1 MADAQSV
8 QCRPLSLGRGGEMR
22 GLPRRSTRRVWC
34 TTALSCARVGA
45 LAFLLPLAG
54 GAVAHEARPE
64 VPNDA
69 AETTAPAPGPAH
81 NPSFAPGF
89 IDALGRWMGDSRATL
104 DSQLKNTQEAIGGI
118 GAQATEALKG
128 AAGAAQQTTGAMVGL
143 PVGQM
148 ITGRQLCAP
157 AANGGPDCGPAAEA
171 LCKAKGFSSGR
182 GLEVASTQRCSAR
195 IWRSRPNPADGP
207 CGTETFVTRAVCQ

>member
-1 MADAQSV
+1 MPCAHSV
-8 QCRPLSLGRGGEMR
+8 QAGPTSWGRRGEMR
-22 GLPRRSTRRVWC
+22 RSRRPSSRCLWC
-34 TTALSCARVGA
+34 RTALSCARLGA
-45 LAFLLPLAG
+45 LAFLFPLG
-54 GAVAHEARPE
+54 SGVVAQEARPE
-64 VPNDA
+64 VLNDA
-69 AETTAPAPGPAH
+69 AETTAPAPAP
-81 NPSFAPGF
+81 NSSFAPGF
-89 IDALGRWMGDSRATL
+89 IDTLGRWMGDSRAAL

-118 GAQATEALKG
+118 GAQATDALKG
-128 AAGAAQQTTGAMVGL
+128 AAGAAQQTTGAIIGL

-157 AANGGPDCGPAAEA
+157 AANGAPDCGPAAET

>member
-1 MADAQSV
+1 MK
-8 QCRPLSLGRGGEMR
+8 RL
-22 GLPRRSTRRVWC
+22 RRKSRRRFWC
-34 TTALSCARVGA
+34 TIALSCARVGA
-45 LAFLLPLAG
+45 LAFVLPLAG
-54 GAVAHEARPE
+54 EVVAQEARPE

-69 AETTAPAPGPAH
+69 AETTAPPQAPAP

-89 IDALGRWMGDSRATL
+89 IDALGRWMGDSRAAL

-118 GAQATEALKG
+118 GAQATDALKG
-128 AAGAAQQTTGAMVGL
+128 AAGAAQQATGAIVGL
-143 PVGQM
+143 PAGQM
-148 ITGRQLCAP
+148 ISGRQLCQP
-157 AANGGPDCGPAAEA
+157 AANGAPDCGPAAET

-195 IWRSRPNPADGP
+195 IWRSRRNPADGP